1 LAALGSQVL
10 SYGLVYPAAARASK
24 VPLVL
29 ALLAGVLLA
38 AFAAGLSLRA
48 HRQAVLRSERFL
60 ALLGLVLSC
69 FFLFVVVVGFGLP
82 DLFLGTKD

>member
-10 SYGLVYPAAARASK
+10 SYGLVYPAAEGGSK
-24 VPLVL
+24 LPLAL
-29 ALLAGVLLA
+29 SLLAGALLAALA
-38 AFAAGLSLRA
+38 GGLSLRA
-48 HRQAVLRSERFL
+48 HRQAVLHSERFL
-60 ALLGLVLSC
+60 ALLGIVLSC